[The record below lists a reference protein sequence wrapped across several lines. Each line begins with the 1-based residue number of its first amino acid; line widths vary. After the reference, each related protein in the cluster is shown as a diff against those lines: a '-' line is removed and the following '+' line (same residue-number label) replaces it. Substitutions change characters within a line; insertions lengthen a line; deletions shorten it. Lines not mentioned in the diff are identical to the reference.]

1 MAQVSKERKT
11 AASTVLQKI
20 RTSHPRASRVPD
32 AVFAVIILLSA
43 ISVFAIVVLVAWE
56 LIDKSRLSLHQFG
69 IGFFYGH
76 DWDPVAGSFGAMPFI
91 YGTLVSSFLA
101 LLMAVPLSIGVAVY
115 VTEMCPQRLRAII
128 SFLVELLAA
137 IPSVIYGLWGIFVLA
152 PLLRE
157 YVEPFLARTLGW
169 TGLFTGPMY
178 GLGMLA
184 AGIIM
189 AIMVVPVI
197 ASITREVMTAVPQ
210 NQREAVLALG
220 ATRWEMIRMGVLRNA
235 RIGIVGGIILGLGR
249 ALGETMA
256 VTMVIG
262 NRPEIAKSL
271 FAPGYTMASV
281 IANEFTEATGDL
293 YLSAGGDRAGAVY
306 RDAHRQ
312 RPGPAAGVEHH
323 WRDCEGACLICPPSQ
338 LRSRSAWYAVL
349 PTQARPPSRL
359 RPPSWCWF
367 RCWPSSLT
375 WSSRESAPSIGLSLR
390 RRRNLRARWA
400 AAWPMPSLAPESSW
414 RWPASSE
421 CPWASARA
429 FTWRNM
435 AAIALVTWCD
445 LPPTCSMVC
454 RRSLSALPPIRW

>member
-1 MAQVSKERKT
+1 MNPPEPLGQLQRPVTGIPSLAQTADKKPQPKF
-11 AASTVLQKI
+11 AASALQKI
-20 RTSHPRASRVPD
+20 RTIYPRSSRIPD
-32 AVFAVIILLSA
+32 AVFGVIILLSA
-43 ISVFAIVVLVAWE
+43 ISVFAIVVLVVWE
-56 LIDKSRLSLHQFG
+56 LIDKSQLSLHQFG
-69 IGFFYGH
+69 VSFFYGH
-76 DWDPVAGSFGAMPFI
+76 DWDPVAGNFGAMPFI

-101 LLMAVPLSIGVAVY
+101 LLLAVPASIGVAVF

-137 IPSVIYGLWGIFVLA
+137 IPSVVYGLWGVFVLA

-157 YVEPFLARTLGW
+157 YVQPFLAKSLGW
-169 TGLFTGPMY
+169 TGFFDGPMY

-184 AGIIM
+184 AGIIL

-235 RIGIVGGIILGLGR
+235 RIGIVGGVILGLGR

-293 YLSAGGDRAGAVY
+293 YLSAL
-306 RDAHRQ
+306 
-312 RPGPAAGVEHH
+312 VE
-323 WRDCEGACLICPPSQ
+323 
-338 LRSRSAWYAVL
+338 
-349 PTQARPPSRL
+349 
-359 RPPSWCWF
+359 
-367 RCWPSSLT
+367 
-375 WSSRESAPSIGLSLR
+375 IGLAL
-390 RRRNLRARWA
+390 
-400 AAWPMPSLAPESSW
+400 
-414 RWPASSE
+414 
-421 CPWASARA
+421 
-429 FTWRNM
+429 F
-435 AAIALVTWCD
+435 LVT
-445 LPPTCSMVC
+445 LVVN
-454 RRSLSALPPIRW
+454 ALARLLVWSITGGTARVRA